1 MSWIGVMIQ
10 TLLIFFLILLITN
23 QSFSFRFE
31 PINTRDSG
39 LPIGYRF
46 GPNPPTWSLY
56 GNDFYYSCFP
66 YDELEIEDDNEFKNV
81 VAESRKTY
89 RHQCPDLSGSYLY
102 GTQLQSCE
110 LFGFKEGQNVGCK
123 PSSQKLEN
131 GYFVIEHYRASAL
144 RPNQFAKYEELVSN
158 FYNSKDPKI
167 CSMCRNNS
175 KTCMMFS
182 AQLPSMECQKA
193 EYIHTLVHRE
203 NYNYFEYVQGF
214 YNINCLYFKNGHL
227 EESVF
232 FDKPQFIAQKSEVT
246 GSACGVDTGNHDCGS
261 HDTCCLRKDLWYGYY
276 NGQKPGCRMEWQR
289 QKELIGDNWESS
301 RSHCLPLKSDMQFT
315 SAVTSDELWEGEE
328 VICKLNSNYEAR
340 HVCAMKNGDF
350 LLNQCVDMATSHS
363 YYLFQTSEYTSLVE
377 IEIFRDRGCVPSSK
391 YGKDPNFPIPECNG
405 GSLPCQRIS
414 TESKIRL
421 LGGNNILSYRIS
433 SSLKCACG
441 AHEKSEF
448 ETLGLLSC
456 SYCNHDQYQVTE
468 DTDMNTFVKKARCAD
483 CTVNHIST
491 RLPSGGTEGS
501 CHVATITAGACCRC
515 TTTNA
520 EFVAVSAREYDDDN
534 GVVYEE
540 CKFVTTTE
548 EFNNP
553 DIHTGACCKCTF
565 KYYVS
570 NVNIDQQHTCDPI
583 PVVHLKYDATI
594 VQKIDH
600 YKYTDPISN
609 RIGVKMLGDGKFYLN
624 ISNYKSVE
632 CTAAKNPFQYRHL
645 CGGLLTSNQNGV
657 SMYIEKQS
665 EFKIW
670 DSDVLETFSV
680 TANGT
685 ILQSTGDSSTNLE
698 EWNLVRP
705 GKIRDCLHCANG
717 EYNSECSSENG
728 GNHGTCRNCLTKDDL
743 TSENQWL
750 RHINMIHVS
759 NLTRLPGCDQWSIQ
773 KKITTN
779 YEIEPCVES
788 YSKKIDNKENY
799 FLCVGCGRSISGFN
813 WWVGSRNL
821 DSARTDRPVLAK
833 QRCIPDEVNSR
844 QYQDIEACRW
854 KQKRITP
861 TLDVYEKCSTEFAS
875 IPYCPR
881 GWYVDKKAWD
891 NLAPNKPWDEN
902 VCKKCTDCTVL
913 QKRGINYQTCSGS
926 TDVDSQNLNCI
937 DNCELGQFEGDGGM
951 CQICNTCSEGFI

>member
-1 MSWIGVMIQ
+1 MFFILMIN
-10 TLLIFFLILLITN
+10 TFGFAAY
-23 QSFSFRFE
+23 RFE
-31 PINTRDSG
+31 PLRPSSNG
-39 LPIGYRF
+39 LDVGHRF
-46 GPNPPTWSLY
+46 GPNSKSVVPWTYY
-56 GNDFYYSCFP
+56 GNEPFFYTCFP
-66 YDELEIEDDNEFKNV
+66 YDELDVDNDKEFQEIATASKKIYED
-81 VAESRKTY
+81 
-89 RHQCPDLSGSYLY
+89 QCPDLSKNHLDGS
-102 GTQLQSCE
+102 QVQSCE
-110 LFGFKEGQNVGCK
+110 LLGKKVNNVGCK
-123 PSSQKLEN
+123 PSLQNLQY
-131 GYFVIEHYRASAL
+131 GYFVIEHYRASAS
-144 RPNQFAKYEELVSN
+144 RSDDFSKYYELVSL
-158 FYNSKDPKI
+158 FYNSETPKF
-167 CSMCRNNS
+167 CELCQRDSE
-175 KTCMMFS
+175 TCMMFT
-182 AQLPSMECQKA
+182 AELPRMQCQQG
-193 EYIHTLVHRE
+193 EYVHTLLHSE
-203 NYNYFEYVQGF
+203 YYKYFEYFGDN
-214 YNINCLYFKNGHL
+214 YNIDCLYDKYGKR
-227 EESVF
+227 EYSVF
-232 FDKPQFIAQKSEVT
+232 FDQPQFIPRYFTQGYCNDATDQ
-246 GSACGVDTGNHDCGS
+246 NCGS
-261 HDTCCLRKDLWYGYY
+261 QGTCCLRKDLYYGYY
-276 NGQKPGCRMEWQR
+276 NGQKPGCRMQSQTQR
-289 QKELIGDNWESS
+289 QLVANNWDANDWESS
-301 RSHCLPLKSDMQFT
+301 TSHCLPLKSDMQFT
-315 SAVTSDELWEGEE
+315 SALVGDRMEGEE
-328 VICKLNSNYEAR
+328 VMCKLNSNYEAR
-340 HVCAMKNGDF
+340 HVCEIKNGNF
-350 LLNQCVDMATSHS
+350 LLNKCMNMDFRDTNL
-363 YYLFQTSEYTSLVE
+363 LFQMSQYTDKVE
-377 IEIFRDRGCVPSSK
+377 VNIFSDRDCTASS
-391 YGKDPNFPIPECNG
+391 NHAIPECNG
-405 GSLPCQRIS
+405 DVLPCKRE
-414 TESKIRL
+414 TTKTKGVRL

-433 SSLKCACG
+433 SALKCACG

-456 SYCNHDQYQVTE
+456 SSCNYDQYQVTE

-483 CTVNHIST
+483 CAVNHIST

-515 TTTNA
+515 TTDNG
-520 EFVAVSAREYDDDN
+520 EFVAVSASEYYDDNN
-534 GVVYEE
+534 GVYEN
-540 CKFVTTTE
+540 CKFVKTTAGGE
-548 EFNNP
+548 LNERN
-553 DIHTGACCKCTF
+553 IYTGACCKCTF

-570 NVNIDQQHTCDPI
+570 KVNSDQQQHTCDPI
-583 PVVHLKYDATI
+583 PVVHLKYGATI
-594 VQKIDH
+594 QQKIDH
-600 YKYTDPISN
+600 YKYTDPISK
-609 RIGVKMLGDGKFYLN
+609 IIEVKKLADGKFYLN

-657 SMYIEKQS
+657 SMYIKKQS

-759 NLTRLPGCDQWSIQ
+759 NLTRLPGCNQWSIQ

-779 YEIEPCVES
+779 YKIELCVES
-788 YSKKIDNKENY
+788 YSKKINNKENY

-844 QYQDIEACRW
+844 QYQDIETCRW

-881 GWYVDKKAWD
+881 GWYVDKQAWD
-891 NLAPNKPWDEN
+891 NLAPTKPWDEN

-937 DNCELGQFEGDGGM
+937 DNCELGQFEGDGGK
-951 CQICNTCSEGFI
+951 CQICNTCSEGVI